1 MRKNRDNRTRF
12 KKESEQARKDEQKR
26 VRRREQP
33 RVAVDTIPLRK
44 AIHRA
49 HRAGTSID
57 DLAKRTKWEQK
68 KIREVLADT
77 SIDISE
83 PE

>member
-1 MRKNRDNRTRF
+1 MRKKTSRF
-12 KKESEQARKDEQKR
+12 KKESEQRRKDEQKR
-26 VRRREQP
+26 VRVREKP
-33 RVAVDTIPLRK
+33 RCAVDTIPLRK
-44 AIHRA
+44 AIQRA
-49 HRAGTSID
+49 HKAGTSID

-68 KIREVLADT
+68 KVREVLADT